1 MYNSLDWT
9 PEECG
14 RYNTNY
20 GSDNMMQSS
29 RYCYGNKYFNDGDV
43 VNDDDFRGPIQW
55 PTNRGYWGKYFF
67 SNIRTTKTALS
78 KYSRLENAHK
88 QGDLSGTL
96 LLLLP

>member
-43 VNDDDFRGPIQW
+43 VNDAHDTDYDD
-55 PTNRGYWGKYFF
+55 YDDK
-67 SNIRTTKTALS
+67 
-78 KYSRLENAHK
+78 
-88 QGDLSGTL
+88 
-96 LLLLP
+96 